1 MSRLETVIANHEEE
15 KAAIEKSHTSELE
28 ALTDESTELRAE
40 MKKVSAQL
48 KARDVELSKGKKE
61 LGIAKRTI
69 NTQMSANSNLAKQVL
84 DLHARK
90 VENEKELVDKD
101 AKIAD
106 LEEKMIKAEEGFQ
119 SHLAEV
125 QSSHDDLKSEMVE
138 LRKITAS
145 ASASETN
152 EQVASPHP
160 DSDFAIPG
168 ELHFLRTRHVTDPS
182 SLAYDNLVLL
192 RQCNIIEQGQDR
204 GLMNALLT
212 GGTHIHP
219 RFPIAPDCLSII
231 PSPSFITESIE
242 TELNGALAAIED
254 AACSVQEWKP
264 FRWMDGEQLMAAYSW
279 TFFQLYQ
286 VSADPKCR
294 SPEQKTWLQR
304 LYKHYIDSNIA
315 NKVIVQEYA
324 ASKLVSDQY
333 GSDWSQEEGGVRE

>member
-1 MSRLETVIANHEEE
+1 MTDLHQDEDIFDYTLLPRAVPGPKRSGRPAVQTQEKPKDMSRLETVIANHEEE

-28 ALTDESTELRAE
+28 ALMDESTELRAE
-40 MKKVSAQL
+40 MKKVSSQL
-48 KARDVELSKGKKE
+48 KARDVEVSKGKKE

-69 NTQMSANSNLAKQVL
+69 NTQMSANSNLAKQVH
-84 DLHARK
+84 DLQARK

-106 LEEKMIKAEEGFQ
+106 LKEKIIKAEEGFQ

-125 QSSHDDLKSEMVE
+125 QNSRDDLQSEMVE

-145 ASASETN
+145 ASVSASETN

-182 SLAYDNLVLL
+182 SLAYNNLVLL

-212 GGTHIHP
+212 GGNHTYP
-219 RFPIAPDCLSII
+219 QFPIAPECPSII

-242 TELNGALAAIED
+242 TELNELWPL
-254 AACSVQEWKP
+254 SKMPHVQSRNGIL
-264 FRWMDGEQLMAAYSW
+264 FDGW
-279 TFFQLYQ
+279 T
-286 VSADPKCR
+286 
-294 SPEQKTWLQR
+294 
-304 LYKHYIDSNIA
+304 
-315 NKVIVQEYA
+315 
-324 ASKLVSDQY
+324 AST
-333 GSDWSQEEGGVRE
+333 